1 VHPFIA
7 MEVMREATQLQR
19 AGADILHLEVGQP
32 STPAPRGV
40 LDAAARALAT
50 DNNGYTD
57 ALGLPELR
65 EAIAG
70 WYRTRY
76 GAAVAPERVVITTG
90 SSGAFIL
97 TFLAAF
103 HPGER
108 VALAAPG
115 YPAYRNLL
123 RALEIEPVEL
133 PTGPE
138 TRFQP
143 TPALLEPLAG
153 RIQGLIVASPSN
165 PTGTML
171 EKGELAAIA
180 AWCGRNGVTL
190 ISDEIYHGLNYGQV
204 EPATAA
210 ALGSEVVVVNS
221 FSKYFCMTGWRLGW
235 AVVPDSL
242 VKPMERLG
250 QNLYISPPT
259 LSQRAALAAFDCIEE
274 LDGHVARYARNRAVL
289 LDGLPKAGITRFA
302 PPDGA
307 FYLYAD
313 VSDLSDD
320 SADFCRRLLTETGVA
335 ITPGIDFDQQR
346 GHRYVRMSF
355 AGAEASIQEAVR
367 RMIAWRRGA

>member
-1 VHPFIA
+1 
-7 MEVMREATQLQR
+7 
-19 AGADILHLEVGQP
+19 
-32 STPAPRGV
+32 
-40 LDAAARALAT
+40 
-50 DNNGYTD
+50 
-57 ALGLPELR
+57 
-65 EAIAG
+65 
-70 WYRTRY
+70 
-76 GAAVAPERVVITTG
+76 
-90 SSGAFIL
+90 
-97 TFLAAF
+97 
-103 HPGER
+103 
-108 VALAAPG
+108 
-115 YPAYRNLL
+115 
-123 RALEIEPVEL
+123 
-133 PTGPE
+133 
-138 TRFQP
+138 
-143 TPALLEPLAG
+143 
-153 RIQGLIVASPSN
+153 
-165 PTGTML
+165 
-171 EKGELAAIA
+171 
-180 AWCGRNGVTL
+180 
-190 ISDEIYHGLNYGQV
+190 
-204 EPATAA
+204 
-210 ALGSEVVVVNS
+210 
-221 FSKYFCMTGWRLGW
+221 
-235 AVVPDSL
+235 VVPDSL